1 MSAAPARIWINGPS
15 STMPDWVMQQM
26 TTGDIAADGS
36 FAIETPS
43 GTETVQ
49 RGFAIFELADGLY
62 TCLPREVQPKLA
74 ALLGVEPAIP
84 KPSPP
89 AAPVADD
96 KPLNIKPPI
105 GIPPSPQFLPVASLK
120 VDDTYQRSIEGG
132 ASQKLINKIAENW
145 DWRLCLPL
153 LVSRRRGELFVID
166 GQHRLEGAKLRPDIP
181 HLPVVVFDFDDE
193 KAEADLFVQANR
205 SRRSMSK
212 LDEFY
217 AALVA
222 GDKRAIEVNDVVTAA
237 GLVVGRVPAWQY
249 WKPGE
254 VVFISSIQRLL
265 KSAGRPTVQS
275 ALNMIGRAFE
285 GSVLISGGAIFEGLV
300 AFMQARATDAAPIDE
315 ALMEVVLSEVG
326 LPGWKQA
333 VEAIDGADPRRDA
346 MSVALARAY
355 SEAEAE

>member
-1 MSAAPARIWINGPS
+1 MSAAPTRIWINAGAA
-15 STMPDWVMQQM
+15 TMPDWVQEQM
-26 TTGDIAADGS
+26 TTGDIAGDGS
-36 FAIETPS
+36 FMIETPDGS
-43 GTETVQ
+43 ETVR
-49 RGFAIFELADGLY
+49 RGFAIFELAGGFY

-74 ALLGVEPAIP
+74 SITGEPLPAL
-84 KPSPP
+84 
-89 AAPVADD
+89 AAPEAKAPVEER
-96 KPLNIKPPI
+96 PLNIKPPI
-105 GIPPSPQFLPVASLK
+105 GLPPSPQFLAIASLK

-153 LVSRRRGELFVID
+153 LVSRRGGELFVID
-166 GQHRLEGAKLRPDIP
+166 GQHRLEGAKLRHDIP

-193 KAEADLFVQANR
+193 KAEAELFVQANR

-222 GDKRAIEVNDVVTAA
+222 GDKRAIEVNEVVTAA
-237 GLVVGRVPAWQY
+237 GLAVGRVPAWQY

-300 AFMQARATDAAPIDE
+300 AFMQARAADAAPIDE